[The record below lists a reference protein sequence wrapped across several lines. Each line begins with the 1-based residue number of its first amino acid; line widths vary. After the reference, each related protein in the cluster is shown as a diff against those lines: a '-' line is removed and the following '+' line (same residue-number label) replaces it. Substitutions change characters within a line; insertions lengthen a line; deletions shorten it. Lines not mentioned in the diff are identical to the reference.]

1 MPCFPFGFCSVNV
14 CFLAQSFTEG
24 TALMKTTL
32 ISPLKGQG
40 RLGDVGSDRLT
51 GSEKDRSVV
60 QAEKQESWFL
70 LLLEDL

>member
-1 MPCFPFGFCSVNV
+1 
-14 CFLAQSFTEG
+14 
-24 TALMKTTL
+24 MKTTL
-32 ISPLKGQG
+32 ISPLKRQG